1 MSRARPT
8 ARAVDPAPLASISQ
22 PARAPR
28 PTATPAAAIP
38 CPLVRRLAGLRR
50 SAGRAG
56 RAPDRQPAFA
66 LLVRVPVRV
75 TVLLA
80 MTASLVANTPY
91 TPSATLVTDW
101 FRCRAPHRRSGRKRH
116 SPRRDHGISPLFY
129 RSTMSAPNP
138 EPVLRASS
146 KLLCLAYAA
155 IAIAALIATW
165 SQNLAYFGN
174 PTDVV
179 SAFAVFLRETKVT
192 PASRSITVDILL
204 FFLAAAIL
212 MVIEARKHGIKFVWV
227 YIAGGVLI
235 AISVTFP
242 LFLLARELRLGKAD
256 PTRLRAAD
264 TITLAVFAV
273 LIAGLTIW
281 VDAL

>member
-1 MSRARPT
+1 
-8 ARAVDPAPLASISQ
+8 
-22 PARAPR
+22 
-28 PTATPAAAIP
+28 
-38 CPLVRRLAGLRR
+38 
-50 SAGRAG
+50 
-56 RAPDRQPAFA
+56 
-66 LLVRVPVRV
+66 
-75 TVLLA
+75 
-80 MTASLVANTPY
+80 
-91 TPSATLVTDW
+91 
-101 FRCRAPHRRSGRKRH
+101 
-116 SPRRDHGISPLFY
+116 
-129 RSTMSAPNP
+129 MSAPNP

-179 SAFAVFLRETKVT
+179 SAFGVFLRETKVT

-264 TITLAVFAV
+264 TIPLAVFAV